1 MLRQYRKADA
11 SSDAVAHGAGEIIDS
26 RLQDVS
32 LRSFISLYLIDYIKF
47 VVYCLLLVVPIY
59 AIVISVLHHNWVM
72 VAIDVLI
79 VPLGFVHGLLLLFGI
94 VT

>member
-1 MLRQYRKADA
+1 MLKQYRKTDA
-11 SSDAVAHGAGEIIDS
+11 STDAVAHGAGDIIDRRS
-26 RLQDVS
+26 QETLSQ
-32 LRSFISLYLIDYIKF
+32 SFISLYLIDYFKF